1 MKLLRVLHA
10 LLPSVEVRL
19 IKHLSTD
26 IRDPRVVHK
35 ARRRRECAKVAVA
48 RPYWPEVPSVLRRQA
63 D

>member
-10 LLPSVEVRL
+10 LLPRVEVRL

-35 ARRRRECAKVAVA
+35 MRRQRECRKVPMPA
-48 RPYWPEVPSVLRRQA
+48 PYWPELPGMLRRQA